1 MEASQTR
8 DCTVYVSNFPFS
20 LTNNDLHKIF
30 GQYGTVNKVTI
41 VKDRQTRK
49 SKGVAFIVY
58 KSQKEASDCIQ
69 QTNQKEMLGRILKC
83 SIAKDNGRTEEF
95 ATQKRTYEDKSRC
108 FECGQEGHLSYQCPS
123 NALGS
128 REPPKK
134 VKGTGKFQHDDGDQD
149 DSLGAAIR
157 YEQQQRTT
165 QEQLASTTPNIRR
178 KKFKPSSYFSDE
190 EEISDWCSCIF

>member
-20 LTNNDLHKIF
+20 LTNNDLHQIF
-30 GQYGTVNKVTI
+30 GQYGTVIKVTI
-41 VKDRQTRK
+41 VKHRLTRK

-58 KSQKEASDCIQ
+58 KTQEEASNCIQ
-69 QTNQKEMLGRILKC
+69 QTNQKEMFGRILKS

-95 ATQKRTYEDKSRC
+95 ATQKKTYEDKSHC

-128 REPPKK
+128 REPPKRGSRK
-134 VKGTGKFQHDDGDQD
+134 HEKEGSELIGDQD

-157 YEQQQRTT
+157 YEQQKRSM
-165 QEQLASTTPNIRR
+165 QEQSTSLSATNVRK

-190 EEISDWCSCIF
+190 EEISD